1 MISSVPSRCWEIARE
16 RISSSVITPPALRI
30 TCASPIES
38 PRIGYGF
45 RRASMQA
52 TIATFFA
59 GGSGRSP
66 LSKPSAKAS
75 LFFRNSSIG
84 LISAPFGLGSYKDVK
99 GDQVWVFA
107 HQDPQ
112 PTSRTHESRV
122 PGPACA
128 ASLADGISLGRENSL
143 TAGADPWRTRL
154 ASCHAESQSRASA
167 LRRTPVVSE
176 ASVASLVAPLP
187 GRPRVRSVDLD
198 RAAEAGVRPCFLSD
212 GRSSFD

>member
-1 MISSVPSRCWEIARE
+1 MISSVPRRCWEIARE

-75 LFFRNSSIG
+75 LFFRNSSIA

-154 ASCHAESQSRASA
+154 ASCPASG
-167 LRRTPVVSE
+167 PV
-176 ASVASLVAPLP
+176 
-187 GRPRVRSVDLD
+187 GRPRSSGGGRCSALLLVG
-198 RAAEAGVRPCFLSD
+198 RAVLL
-212 GRSSFD
+212 